1 MDTSQLII
9 LELIKVFQNNFIT
22 LPASYD
28 VNIFVLLLNK
38 HLWSVLL
45 IKFILKFIIVRK
57 NQIVHFWHLSV

>member
-9 LELIKVFQNNFIT
+9 LKLIKVFQNNFIP
-22 LPASYD
+22 LPTPYD

-57 NQIVHFWHLSV
+57 N